1 MLKYGILSN
10 LCAKLE
16 TNWLRG
22 WGLYGPQNF
31 TCHLLYM
38 RFQLCVTNEFNEN
51 SIHLNPIQARL
62 FYCLKVQGSVFWDP
76 LMISGSLKLAQWNF
90 VQLKHY
96 LMTTR
101 IQKKSE
107 IWPTTSKWRHYK
119 KHRENSDLRETKQM
133 IYHSKGNDETGEL
146 TRKIFQS
153 RSFLPT
159 KKY

>member
-1 MLKYGILSN
+1 MILSN

-22 WGLYGPQNF
+22 WGLYGPQKF

-38 RFQLCVTNEFNEN
+38 RFQLWVTIEFNEN
-51 SIHLNPIQARL
+51 SIHLNPIQARF
-62 FYCLKVQGSVFWDP
+62 FYCLKVQGRVFRDP

-101 IQKKSE
+101 IQKNQK
-107 IWPTTSKWRHYK
+107 
-119 KHRENSDLRETKQM
+119 SDLRRQ
-133 IYHSKGNDETGEL
+133 NDVIIENIGKIQTSEKPNKWYII
-146 TRKIFQS
+146 RKVMM
-153 RSFLPT
+153 RHMN
-159 KKY
+159 